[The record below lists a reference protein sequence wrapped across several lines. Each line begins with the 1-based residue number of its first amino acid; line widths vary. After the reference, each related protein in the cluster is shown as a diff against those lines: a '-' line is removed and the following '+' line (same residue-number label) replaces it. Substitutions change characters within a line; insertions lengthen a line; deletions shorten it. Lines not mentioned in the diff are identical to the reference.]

1 MAFNKKTHLLNNITA
16 IQTAFEIEKSGKPAT
31 AGQTELLKKFSGF
44 GGLKCILKPCDK
56 DEDKDG
62 WNESEKD
69 LFLFTKYLYHVI
81 REASSSEEEYKRYCD
96 SMRSSILSAFY
107 TPAEV
112 AQAISDSFSRA
123 GIKINTFLDPSAGTG
138 KFTEAFAGKGVN
150 TSVCFEPDL
159 LTAKILKA
167 LHPDKKIIN
176 DGFEKLPADYENYFD
191 IISSNIPFGDYAVF
205 DPAFKQEDKARYS
218 ASKSIHSYFFVKA
231 VDAAREG
238 GIIAFITSQGLMDSP
253 QNENIRRLLM
263 ENCNLVSA
271 IRLPNNLFTDSSGI
285 RIGSDLIVL
294 QKNTSKQ
301 ELNAREQSFIGTR
314 SFSNGIKVNNYYMDF
329 SHIVHTE
336 PKVGKNPYNGQ
347 PAMEFYHDGGM
358 AVIGADLSGK
368 LTGDCNLFLNQ
379 DLYNKN
385 QKKAIEDKLS
395 AQNSNSTEEEPLISL
410 YDLFGIPEE
419 ERSQIDEKQRRRVVQ
434 SVNDESKPLTYEE
447 LDDPMSTVIM
457 TKDARLYSGNVESF
471 YKKNTLVTDKG
482 QTGYISYKE
491 NPKDNNKIVMFNP
504 IDVQASQ
511 IARIRD
517 YIPLRDT
524 YLLLYAFESS
534 YQREHQGLRKTLND
548 EYEAFVKKHGD
559 LNQRENMRFILLD
572 THGREVLALESFRN
586 GQKQLADIFSRP
598 VGFMADKSLL
608 TEKPDEALAS
618 SLNKFGA
625 IDLDYMASI
634 SVMSEKE
641 LIDNLEGKI
650 FYNPLIGNYEFS
662 TAFISGDVREK
673 ADNIE
678 AYIKV
683 NPGDQ
688 QMEHCL
694 KSLKVLR
701 DAVPEQI
708 PFTELDFNFGER
720 WIPAIYFGQ
729 YATELLGT
737 KIDIDY
743 VADLD
748 NFFIEADDKNTIEIK
763 ERYSLVTT
771 DKMKYDGL
779 ALLGYALINTCP
791 SITRKAIIDG
801 QQVKVPDTEAIQLA
815 NSKIDEIRNGFMDWL
830 TRQSPEAK
838 NDLQDLYNKKF
849 NSRVKPRYDGKFQT
863 FPDLQLR
870 PLGIPCLYDSQ
881 YDATWMLKS
890 NDGGVVD
897 HEVGTG
903 KSLTICITD
912 YEMKRLKMAN
922 KPMIIG
928 LKSNVHEIADTFS
941 KAYPNAKVLFPT
953 EKDFEPENRK
963 RLFNN
968 IKNNNWDAIIL
979 THDQFIKI
987 PQSYEIQR
995 SILQQELD
1003 SVTENLKVYERLSG
1017 HSASSGQ
1024 IKGLEKRKKNLTA
1037 KLAEVQYRI
1046 DRRKDNDV
1054 VDFKQMG
1061 IDHLFVDESHI
1072 FKNLQFT
1079 TRYDRVAGLGTTEGS
1094 QRALNLLFAIRTI
1107 QEKKGKDLCA
1117 TFLSGT
1123 TISNS
1128 LVELYLIFKYLR
1140 PRALEKMGIRTFD
1153 AWAAIFAKKTTD
1165 FEFTVTN
1172 EIKQKERFRFFK
1184 NVPELGNF
1192 YNEITDFRTADQIK
1206 IDRPEMIT
1214 TLKTIP
1220 ATPQMQ
1226 EFLPKLINFSNTKD
1240 AGCIGRPPL
1249 SYEEEKAIGLIVTD
1263 YARKMSLDMRLIDP
1277 EKYHDH
1283 PDNKASRCAAEVAQF
1298 YEKYNDYKG
1307 TQFIF
1312 SDLGTYN
1319 PEKWNVFSE
1328 IKRKLVQDYNIPAK
1342 EIRFINEGKNRD
1354 TRKDIITEMK
1364 QGTVRVLMGS
1374 TVMLGTGVNAQ
1385 DRAVAEHDLDIPWKP
1400 SELTQRGGR
1409 SARPGNWVAKEHAD
1423 NKVQRYI
1430 YASHNSLDTYK
1441 FNLLQNK
1448 ELFIKQL
1455 KTNSLGVRTIDEGA
1469 LSEDGGMN
1477 FSEYVAILSGNTDLL
1492 DKVKTERQI
1501 TVLQGELRAHNNN
1514 LSGTKWRLDDAKV
1527 ELGKKENRLEG
1538 MIKDLKHLEEKAPGN
1553 EEGIRPNPLQIDGFK
1568 ETDPEAIGK
1577 KLKEI
1582 EMTAETWGE
1591 YKKIGKLLDFN
1602 ILVKTDRVHDFR
1614 YNHFFVEGACKYAY
1628 NNGNLAHDPLLATT
1642 SFIKALDKIPGL
1654 IESHKRD
1661 IEILK
1666 KDIPALEKVVATPWR
1681 KEKELNDLKTKL
1693 ESLERKIKESMS
1705 NQTSASHTAIDANNK
1720 QDDKVIKISPVMP
1733 SGNNKT
1739 GIKI

>member
-1 MAFNKKTHLLNNITA
+1 MAFNKKIHLLNNITA
-16 IQTAFEIEKSGKPAT
+16 IETAFEIERSGKPAT
-31 AGQTELLKKFSGF
+31 PAQRELLKRFSGF
-44 GGLKCILKPCDK
+44 GGLKCILKPCESEQDRQK
-56 DEDKDG
+56 
-62 WNESEKD
+62 WNDSEKD
-69 LFLFTKYLYHVI
+69 LFALTNYLYHVI
-81 REASSSEEEYKRYCD
+81 RQVSTTQEEYKQYTD

-107 TPAEV
+107 TPPEIAK
-112 AQAISDSFSRA
+112 AIADSLGHT
-123 GIKINTFLDPSAGTG
+123 GIKINNFLDPSAGTG
-138 KFTEAFAGKGVN
+138 KFTEAFADKGVN

-191 IISSNIPFGDYAVF
+191 TISSNIPFGDYATF
-205 DPAFKQEDKARYS
+205 DPAFGKENKTRYN
-218 ASKSIHSYFFVKA
+218 ASKSIHNYFFVKA
-231 VDAAREG
+231 IDAAREG
-238 GIIAFITSQGLMDSP
+238 GIIAFITSQGVMDSP
-253 QNENIRRLLM
+253 GNEDVRRLMM
-263 ENCNLVSA
+263 ENSNLVSA

-301 ELNAREQSFIGTR
+301 ELNAREQAFIGTR
-314 SFSNGIKVNNYYMDF
+314 SFQGGINVNNYYMDF

-347 PAMEFYHDGGM
+347 PAMEFYHDGDM
-358 AVIGADLSGK
+358 AAIAANLSDK
-368 LTGDCNLFLNQ
+368 LVKDCNLFLNQ

-385 QKKAIEDKLS
+385 QKKNIDEELTN
-395 AQNSNSTEEEPLISL
+395 QNSNQVEEEPLISL

-434 SVNDESKPLTYEE
+434 SINDESKPLTYEE

-457 TKDARLYSGNVESF
+457 TKDPRPYTGNIESF

-482 QTGYISYKE
+482 QIGYISYKE
-491 NPKDNNKIVMFNP
+491 NPKEDIKAVTFNP
-504 IDVQASQ
+504 IDVPASQ

-524 YLLLYAFESS
+524 YLQLYAFESS
-534 YQREHQGLRKTLND
+534 YQREHLGLRKTLND

-559 LNQRENMRFILLD
+559 LNQKENMRFILLD
-572 THGREVLALESFRN
+572 THGREVLALESFQN
-586 GQKQLADIFSRP
+586 GKKQLADIFSRP
-598 VGFMADKSLL
+598 VGFMTDKNLL

-625 IDLDYMASI
+625 IDLGYMASV

-673 ADNIE
+673 ADDIE
-678 AYIKV
+678 AYIKA

-737 KIDIDY
+737 KIGIDY

-748 NFFIEADDKNTIEIK
+748 NFFVEADDKHTVEIK

-791 SITRKAIIDG
+791 GITRKAKIDG
-801 QQVKVPDTEAIQLA
+801 QEVKVPDTEAIQLA

-830 TRQSPEAK
+830 TRQSPEVK

-870 PLGIPCLYDSQ
+870 PLGIPGLYDSQ

-941 KAYPNAKVLFPT
+941 KAYPNAKILFPT

-987 PQSYEIQR
+987 PQSFEIQR

-1003 SVTENLKVYERLSG
+1003 SVTENLKVYERQSG

-1037 KLAEVQYRI
+1037 KLEEVQYRI
-1046 DRRKDNDV
+1046 DRRKDDHV
-1054 VDFKQMG
+1054 VDFKEMG

-1079 TRYDRVAGLGTTEGS
+1079 TRYDRVAGLGTPEGS

-1107 QEKKGKDLCA
+1107 QQKKGKDLCA

-1172 EIKQKERFRFFK
+1172 EIKQKERFRYFK

-1192 YNEITDFRTADQIK
+1192 YNEITDFRTADELK
-1206 IDRPEMIT
+1206 VDRPENII

-1220 ATPQMQ
+1220 PTPEMQ
-1226 EFLPKLINFSNTKD
+1226 EFLPKLVDFSNTKD
-1240 AGCIGRPPL
+1240 GGCIGRPPL
-1249 SYEEEKAIGLIVTD
+1249 SDEEGKAIGLIVTD
-1263 YARKMSLDMRLIDP
+1263 YARKMSLDMRMIDP

-1283 PDNKASRCAAEVAQF
+1283 PNNKASRCAAMVAEF
-1298 YEKYNDYKG
+1298 YKKYDEHKG

-1312 SDLGTYN
+1312 SDLGTYK
-1319 PEKWNVFSE
+1319 PDKWNVFSE
-1328 IKRKLVQDYNIPAK
+1328 IKQKLVQDYHIPAR

-1354 TRKDIITEMK
+1354 IRKEIIREMK
-1364 QGTVRVLMGS
+1364 EGKARVVMGS
-1374 TVMLGTGVNAQ
+1374 TAMLGTGVNAQ
-1385 DRAVAEHDLDIPWKP
+1385 DRAVAGHNLDVPWKP
-1400 SELTQRGGR
+1400 SELIQRVGR
-1409 SARPGNWVAKEHAD
+1409 YARAGNGVAKEHAD
-1423 NKVQRYI
+1423 NKVHTI
-1430 YASHNSLDTYK
+1430 LYASLNSLDTYK

-1448 ELFIKQL
+1448 DLFIKQL

-1469 LSEDGGMN
+1469 LTEDGGMN

-1501 TVLQGELRAHNNN
+1501 TVLQGELRAYNNN
-1514 LSGTKWRLDDAKV
+1514 LSGTKWRLDDARV

-1538 MIKDLKHLEEKAPGN
+1538 MTNDLKHLEDKAPKN
-1553 EEGIRPNPLQIDGFK
+1553 EEGVRPNPIKIDGFN

-1582 EMTAETWGE
+1582 EMTAETWGD

-1628 NNGNLAHDPLLATT
+1628 NNGNLAHDPLLAATG
-1642 SFIKALDKIPGL
+1642 FIKALDKIPGL
-1654 IESHKRD
+1654 IESHRAD
-1661 IEILK
+1661 IEILR

-1693 ESLERKIKESMS
+1693 DSLERKIKESMS
-1705 NQTSASHTAIDANNK
+1705 HNSFTNNNTSHSSDK
-1720 QDDKVIKISPVMP
+1720 EEKVIRISPVMP
-1733 SGNNKT
+1733 SGNSKS